1 MPVKRQRHL
10 KAKVCLVGDEAVGKS
25 SVIRRFV
32 HNQFEGDYLRTIG
45 TQVSKKEVVL
55 PAEGVAMTLMVWD
68 IMGRKGFLDL
78 ITAAYFYRASGVL
91 AVCDAARASTL
102 QGLETWLMAVEE
114 NLGKVPMVILGNKSD
129 LVTDRP
135 AAERAL
141 RALAQGHGAQWFL
154 TSAKTG
160 ENVNRAFEVLAGLV
174 TTRVAPVTVPAA
186 H

>member
-1 MPVKRQRHL
+1 MPLKRQRHL
-10 KAKVCLVGDEAVGKS
+10 KAKVCLVGDEAVGKT
-25 SVIRRFV
+25 SVVRRFV

-45 TQVSKKEVVL
+45 TQVSKKDVVL

-78 ITAAYFYRASGVL
+78 IAAAYFYKASGVL
-91 AVCDAARASTL
+91 AVCDAARAPTL
-102 QGLETWLMAVEE
+102 QGLETWLKAVEE
-114 NLGKVPMVILGNKSD
+114 NLGRTPMVILGNKAD

-141 RALAQGHGAQWFL
+141 GAVAQAHGAQWFL

-160 ENVNRAFEVLAGLV
+160 ENVNQAFEVLAGLL
-174 TTRVAPVTVPAA
+174 TTRMAPAAVPAA